1 MQSTNALDPTVQ
13 EKIEQIFP
21 LAWRRVQQRT
31 GRSWEKKRLRWLDLL
46 GAGLAEVTPNQLR
59 VALNNLVTFAKL
71 PPVDT
76 NLLREAIHDDYRA
89 VQKLAV
95 ESLARRA

>member
-1 MQSTNALDPTVQ
+1 MQSTKALDPTVQ
-13 EKIEQIFP
+13 EKIELLFP

-46 GAGLAEVTPNQLR
+46 GAGLGEVTPNQLR

-71 PPVDT
+71 PPAETD
-76 NLLREAIHDDYRA
+76 LLREAIHGDYRA
-89 VQKLAV
+89 VQKLAI
-95 ESLARRA
+95 ESLAGRA